1 MNVTIYNGVWN
12 KDPHI
17 LPIQTLIKRIK
28 NGVPKTVDKVNQIR
42 SLIANGAT
50 KKEINAIK
58 YTLPGYRVSGE
69 FMYPEDSGLVTHS
82 GLIVLDFD
90 ELQLG
95 GLTPYEFKEKLKQLP
110 FVYIAFISPSEN
122 GVKVIVKIP
131 PKKEG
136 HRGHFLGLAD
146 FFTKDGWSGV
156 DPSGINESRLC
167 FESYDPDL
175 YINEDAVIWEHFLY
189 EKEKDVA
196 RPSLIAPTGGGNWS
210 DYKAIQRVV
219 ELIRNAQV
227 GSRHNTV
234 LKAGMLCGGFMASGK
249 ILEKDLYLIE
259 NAVITLFDGEDYKIE
274 LRALHDSILSGK
286 EKPIYDA
293 EPEVAEKNPT
303 NNAVIRLMDNWGEM
317 KRQYYEGKERGT
329 TTFFPT
335 LDPHFTFKKKELT
348 IVSGMGNSGKTT
360 FVMQL
365 YLIQSVMVGTK
376 WAIFSPENYPSIEF
390 YDTLIEMLIGKS
402 VDPESKKYG
411 NFATLEEYEVAA
423 KFINEHFFFIYPET
437 AHTVEEL
444 EANFLYCIKEFGVGG
459 VILDPFNQ
467 LTHQYDGRDDIY
479 IGNFLAIRTR
489 FAREN
494 NIYYHIITHPKSVR
508 VDKDGEY
515 PVIHF
520 MDLSGGAIWSA
531 KVDNFLSGR
540 RPKQKS
546 APEDT
551 TFEIHSLK
559 IKKQK
564 LVGIPGVTIFNY
576 DRKSSRYFDEFGFNP
591 LEQAWNIM
599 YGSSKEEQT
608 VKVITPSEAIASFES
623 ERKVDY
629 QIPNEVI
636 DGEPW

>member
-1 MNVTIYNGVWN
+1 MNITIYNGVWN

-17 LPIQTLIKRIK
+17 VSVDTMINRIK
-28 NGVPKTVDKVNQIR
+28 NGVPSTVKKINEIRTLLAEGGDKK
-42 SLIANGAT
+42 LIKN
-50 KKEINAIK
+50 IK
-58 YTLPGYRVSGE
+58 YSLPAYRVAGE
-69 FMYPEDSGLVTHS
+69 FMFPEDSGLTKHS

-90 ELQLG
+90 EEQLG
-95 GLTPYEFKEKLKQLP
+95 GYSPLEFKEKLKQLP
-110 FVYIAFISPSEN
+110 FVFFCFVSPSDT
-122 GVKVIVKIP
+122 GVKAVIKIP

-136 HRGHFLGLAD
+136 HRGHFLALAKYFND
-146 FFTKDGWSGV
+146 NFYGV

-167 FESYDPDL
+167 FESHDPMI
-175 YINEDAVIWEHFLY
+175 YVNPDAEVWTEFCY
-189 EKEKDVA
+189 EKEKDTA
-196 RPSLIAPTGGGNWS
+196 TPSFIVPSGGNNWS

-227 GSRHNTV
+227 GQRHNTV
-234 LKAGMLCGGFMASGK
+234 LKAGMLCGGFLASGK

-259 NAVITLFDGEDYKIE
+259 NAVITLFSGEDYQIE
-274 LRALHDSILSGK
+274 LRALHDSILSGRD
-286 EKPIYDA
+286 KPIYDA
-293 EPEVAEKNPT
+293 EPEVAEKNHT
-303 NNAVIRLMDNWGEM
+303 NNGVIRLMDNWEEM
-317 KRQYYEGKERGT
+317 ERQYYEGKERGT

-390 YDTLIEMLIGKS
+390 YDTLVEMLIGKS

-411 NFATLEEYEVAA
+411 NFATLEEYKVAA
-423 KFINEHFFFIYPET
+423 RFINDHFFFVYPDT

-444 EANFLYCIKEFGVGG
+444 EANFLYCIKEYGVGG

-546 APEDT
+546 DPADT

-564 LVGIPGVTIFNY
+564 LVGIPGVTIFNF

-591 LEQAWNIM
+591 LEQAWKLM
-599 YGSSKEEQT
+599 YDSESEEIT
-608 VKVITPSEAIASFES
+608 VKTFAPSEAIDSFES
-623 ERKVDY
+623 QKVVHA
-629 QIPNEVI
+629 IPNNEVI